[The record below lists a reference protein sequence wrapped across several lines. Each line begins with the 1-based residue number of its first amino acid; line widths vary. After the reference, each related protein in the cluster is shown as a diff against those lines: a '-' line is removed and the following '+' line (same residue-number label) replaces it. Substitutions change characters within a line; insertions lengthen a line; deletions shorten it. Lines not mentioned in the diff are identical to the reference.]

1 MAYENEIKMAFDN
14 VKARQI
20 LHNVGIHN
28 FIGPTGPTGPK
39 GTGLNI
45 QGTYNTEEEL
55 IKEHPTGVDGDCY
68 IVGGMLYTWDSNNNS
83 WTSAGNIE
91 GPTGPKGDKGESG
104 PTGPKG
110 DTGEKGEKGDIG
122 PTGPKGDTGEKGE
135 TGPVGPK
142 GDTGEKGDTGLTGNI
157 GPTGPTGPRGGP
169 SPTGYDAIAFVS
181 LVDTKQEGVV
191 QFGSSKIIPSNNDY
205 ISRENNTDIT
215 IKKTS
220 TFEVVLCGRIS
231 GVTETTGASFSLV
244 DKDTGNVIN
253 DLTFKLDAGK
263 TADMDF
269 SEMAVIDIPPSNLQI
284 KTTITGDKSNEIN
297 FTLMNILL
305 KSYTM

>member
-1 MAYENEIKMAFDN
+1 MAYENEIKMALDN
-14 VKARQI
+14 VKVRQM

-45 QGTYNTEEEL
+45 QGTYNTKEEL

-91 GPTGPKGDKGESG
+91 GPAGPKGDKGESG

-110 DTGEKGEKGDIG
+110 DTGEKG
-122 PTGPKGDTGEKGE
+122 
-135 TGPVGPK
+135 
-142 GDTGEKGDTGLTGNI
+142 DTGLTGDI